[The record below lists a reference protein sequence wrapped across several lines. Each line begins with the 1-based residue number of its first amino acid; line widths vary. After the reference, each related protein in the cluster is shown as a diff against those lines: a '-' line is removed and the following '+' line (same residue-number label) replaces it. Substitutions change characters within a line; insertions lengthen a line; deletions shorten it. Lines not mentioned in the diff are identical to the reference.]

1 MKKRVITF
9 FLLTIFGFVFMP
21 SAMSNDTLSTAKP
34 ETTGYTLTAAE
45 TLDLQRYMGRWYV
58 IANIPYFPE
67 RGKVATYDEY
77 RLREDGS
84 IDNIYGFKK
93 AFDKKET
100 QWKAL
105 AKVVPNSGNRKWK
118 VRFFGIINAELEV
131 LEVAEDYSWAIIG
144 HPKKEMGWLF
154 SREQQMG
161 DEQYAALIRKFENYG
176 YQTAAFQ
183 RVPQFV
189 EQKGKPGFQ

>member
-1 MKKRVITF
+1 MKKRLMVLS
-9 FLLTIFGFVFMP
+9 FLGILGFAFMA
-21 SAMSNDTLSTAKP
+21 SAMTDDAATSTSGSTTQNSNAI
-34 ETTGYTLTAAE
+34 
-45 TLDLQRYMGRWYV
+45 DLQRYMGRWYV

-77 RLREDGS
+77 ILRKDGN

-93 AFDKKET
+93 AFGKDDT

-105 AKVVPNSGNRKWK
+105 AKVVPNTGNRKWK
-118 VRFFGIINAELEV
+118 IRFFGLLNADYEV
-131 LEVAEDYSWAIIG
+131 LEVAEDYSWAVIG

-154 SREQQMG
+154 SRQQAMT
-161 DEQYAALIRKFENYG
+161 DEQYALLIKKFENYG
-176 YQTAAFQ
+176 YQPSAFK
-183 RVPQFV
+183 RIPQFA